1 MEKQSNRKGK
11 RPKKNG
17 YSKEPEM
24 QLEEYLKLKT
34 EMAKNGWEIE
44 EHTGTAG
51 WGGKIGYIGYAVW
64 AERWDWHGK
73 SSASL
78 TGNKISLFAL
88 CDDAADKEKVLQAMR
103 RLSDLTKRA
112 WKEFPD
118 SIPELNAKGE
128 LSEAHMVR
136 PFADGKPRRDKGA
149 GQPS

>member
-1 MEKQSNRKGK
+1 
-11 RPKKNG
+11 
-17 YSKEPEM
+17 M

-44 EHTGTAG
+44 EHTGTTG
-51 WGGKIGYIGYAVW
+51 WSGKIGYTIW

-73 SSASL
+73 SNAYL

-88 CDDAADKEKVLQAMR
+88 CDDAADEEKVLQAMR

-128 LSEAHMVR
+128 LTEAHMVR
-136 PFADGKPRRDKGA
+136 SFADGKPRRDKET

>member
-17 YSKEPEM
+17 YRKEPKM

-51 WGGKIGYIGYAVW
+51 CGGKIGYIGYAVW

-128 LSEAHMVR
+128 LAEAHMVR
-136 PFADGKPRRDKGA
+136 PFADGKPRRDKEA